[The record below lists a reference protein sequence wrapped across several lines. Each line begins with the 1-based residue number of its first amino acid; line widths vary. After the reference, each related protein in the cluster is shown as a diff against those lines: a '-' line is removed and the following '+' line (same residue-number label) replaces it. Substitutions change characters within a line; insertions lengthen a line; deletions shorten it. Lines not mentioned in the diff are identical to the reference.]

1 LVKRWTMEL
10 SYGVDLWSRLGDAA
24 PRGGITKKA
33 RVQQGGELRSD
44 RMKRAAQLRISEKIE
59 GEERILSFHGS
70 ADILSMS
77 AVQELLSRYGREEI
91 RLVLIDLSETEFINS
106 PVWALIT
113 LYARKQRG
121 QSRVAII
128 GMSERIKGSFEMMGL
143 EKELLTFADVET
155 ARKELLQ

>member
-1 LVKRWTMEL
+1 MEL
-10 SYGVDLWSRLGDAA
+10 SYGVDLWSRPGDAA
-24 PRGGITKKA
+24 PRSGITKKA
-33 RVQQGGELRSD
+33 RVHQGGELRSD

-77 AVQELLSRYGREEI
+77 AVQELLSRYGREDI

-121 QSRVAII
+121 QSRVAIV